1 MKSDWRG
8 MIRSE
13 QVLIEVVSVKLLQ
26 NDKTNPV
33 DAIMR
38 VKNFLAEEKGFF
50 SWKSN
55 NGGVSFN
62 R

>member
-1 MKSDWRG
+1 

-33 DAIMR
+33 DALMR